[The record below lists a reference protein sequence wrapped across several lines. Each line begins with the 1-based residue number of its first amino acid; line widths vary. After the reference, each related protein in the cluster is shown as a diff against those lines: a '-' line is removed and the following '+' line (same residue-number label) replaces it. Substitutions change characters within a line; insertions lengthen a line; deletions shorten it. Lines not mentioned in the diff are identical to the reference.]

1 MADDFENI
9 QMSALGDGCT
19 GRAVYERKLADFL
32 ASFDDLRYEIE
43 DVIAEDDKV
52 AVAYRMSAVADGSP
66 IDLRGAMLI
75 TVENGLIARRVD
87 YWDGVT
93 YLRQVANEGNG
104 TP

>member
-52 AVAYRMSAVADGSP
+52 AVAYS
-66 IDLRGAMLI
+66 
-75 TVENGLIARRVD
+75 
-87 YWDGVT
+87 
-93 YLRQVANEGNG
+93 
-104 TP
+104 